1 MPSFM
6 SFSEIM
12 EPPAYKFFYIFRV
25 VITNEKHQK
34 KLAVT
39 VLAQVLWWAPVSRHC
54 RKTTKRKIHLG
65 RKKIIFREETGASI
79 KTIIFSS
86 QEELPC
92 YLSLISRPKKIPFPP
107 SPPPPPPPHLWCH
120 NAMCSAKQGNYL
132 KRNCFIF
139 FSTVWSYLN
148 SLALS

>member
-65 RKKIIFREETGASI
+65 RKKIIFREGTGASI

-92 YLSLISRPKKIPFPP
+92 YLSLISRPKKIPPL
-107 SPPPPPPPHLWCH
+107 PHLWCH
-120 NAMCSAKQGNYL
+120 NATRSAKQGNYL